1 MACATTRVPSSRNL
15 IQTFHSPPEHLVK
28 FFGNHRLAQQNT
40 RPFVAQSVQNE
51 DLRDNTGS
59 FVMQSH
65 SDLSLPPPEHL
76 VHIFGNHRL
85 ARQNSQLF
93 VAQSGHNKGLHD
105 DKRFFVAQSHLDLSV
120 PPNTW

>member
-15 IQTFHSPPEHLVK
+15 IQTFHSPPKHLVK

-65 SDLSLPPPEHL
+65 SDLSLPPGTLSPC
-76 VHIFGNHRL
+76 FW
-85 ARQNSQLF
+85 QSQACATKLTTIRR
-93 VAQSGHNKGLHD
+93 AKW
-105 DKRFFVAQSHLDLSV
+105 
-120 PPNTW
+120 T